1 MKEDITNRN
10 SKGQYHGYQEW
21 HSDSTIFIMWGR
33 LSYKNGKEIGYEE
46 WHVTKETTY
55 YIR

>member
-1 MKEDITNRN
+1 MKEEITNRN
-10 SKGQYHGYQEW
+10 YKGQYHGYQEW

-33 LSYKNGKEIGYEE
+33 LNYKNGKEIGYEE